1 MMSGKTFCRS
11 SGIFLSESNYLS
23 FRMVL
28 THKLI
33 IGGINMGKLLAAVKS
48 INITP
53 PLGITLTGYQE
64 RDKGAAGIKDELF
77 AKVLVLDDGQE
88 KLVLVCTDLSG

>member
-1 MMSGKTFCRS
+1 
-11 SGIFLSESNYLS
+11 
-23 FRMVL
+23 
-28 THKLI
+28 
-33 IGGINMGKLLAAVKS
+33 MGKLLAAVNS

-88 KLVLVCTDLSG
+88 KLVMVCTDLSGVGHDLTQSIRKIVEENSDIKG